1 MESFNINH
9 VFIKNDLGVNYTT
22 NFHHVMIHWHS
33 DCETNPFLNYAEP
46 AENFLFAKK
55 KKKKSQTS
63 VHSRVSNVRPYGF
76 NLRLKNIFLFK
87 LSVSVCSKKQTAED
101 LMHYSLHITAQIGN

>member
-55 KKKKSQTS
+55 KRKKA
-63 VHSRVSNVRPYGF
+63 R
-76 NLRLKNIFLFK
+76 RLSIAGCQMLG
-87 LSVSVCSKKQTAED
+87 
-101 LMHYSLHITAQIGN
+101 LMGLI

>member
-33 DCETNPFLNYAEP
+33 DCETNPFLNYTEP

-55 KKKKSQTS
+55 KKKK
-63 VHSRVSNVRPYGF
+63 PD
-76 NLRLKNIFLFK
+76 
-87 LSVSVCSKKQTAED
+87 VCP
-101 LMHYSLHITAQIGN
+101 